1 MIRKFEIIA
10 VIFTVWL
17 GFISAKLFPIE
28 IKYPLLV
35 KKNNS
40 LYGSKSLE
48 IYLLLFLEPNHGYTQ
63 SAIMADGNVG

>member
-35 KKNNS
+35 KKKTPYKDNS
-40 LYGSKSLE
+40 LKIYSLLVF
-48 IYLLLFLEPNHGYTQ
+48 YCSF
-63 SAIMADGNVG
+63 

>member
-1 MIRKFEIIA
+1 MARLYKRQTLPNRNQIPS
-10 VIFTVWL
+10 T
-17 GFISAKLFPIE
+17 G
-28 IKYPLLV
+28 

-48 IYLLLFLEPNHGYTQ
+48 IYLLLFLEPDHRYTQ